1 MSIHGEIAAP
11 ESVRARGL
19 ALGFVGLALS
29 AVFMVGVHVVG
40 SGQINPVDS
49 TLSTLVFV
57 DGYGWMFGVSVLAMA
72 MAAVGLLLT
81 VPRTDRLLRA
91 ALGLA
96 ALSCLLVAV
105 FPTNRSGP
113 LTVSA
118 EIHRY
123 AAGVAFFCV
132 PIAAV
137 LVAARLRRSTTRRWL
152 LHSATAT
159 AVLLLVFLVSHF
171 GLVPTEIQEMRGL
184 FQRMM
189 FVLQLAI
196 LAQLLRARQPAPVLR
211 PALVLA
217 A

>member
-1 MSIHGEIAAP
+1 MSIHGELAAADTA
-11 ESVRARGL
+11 RTRGL

-57 DGYGWMFGVSVLAMA
+57 DGYGWMFGASVLAMA
-72 MAAVGLLLT
+72 MAAVGLLS
-81 VPRTDRLLRA
+81 VVRPHPLLRTS
-91 ALGLA
+91 LGLA

-105 FPTNRSGP
+105 FPTNESGP
-113 LTVSA
+113 LTASA

-123 AAGVAFFCV
+123 AAGVAFVCV
-132 PIAAV
+132 PIAAL
-137 LVAARLRRSTTRRWL
+137 LVALRLAPSSARRWL
-152 LHSATAT
+152 VRSAAGT

-171 GLVPTEIQEMRGL
+171 GLVPTELQEMRGL

-189 FVLQLAI
+189 FLLQLAI
-196 LAQLLRARQPAPVLR
+196 LAQLLRVHQPAPAR
-211 PALVLA
+211 APALAVA